1 VQGEKGPGL
10 PHLGNQWRILP
21 VSDVCVCVC
30 VCVCVASCVCMCV
43 LHRVSFC
50 SVRKETY
57 LYAKRDLFVCQNR
70 PTFCSVARA
79 RDLYF
84 SLYFSLL
91 IYFFLSLLPA
101 STL

>member
-1 VQGEKGPGL
+1 M
-10 PHLGNQWRILP
+10 
-21 VSDVCVCVC
+21 
-30 VCVCVASCVCMCV
+30 CVCMCV

-70 PTFCSVARA
+70 PTLCSVARA

-91 IYFFLSLLPA
+91 IYFFLSLLPVI
-101 STL
+101 TLCPLVCDLVFVLQGGEELFAPDLAKLAMFDLKAGKL